1 MKKEDILYIYAL
13 AEIALKNKK
22 IQEKALRLIVKKL
35 RICLNPP
42 KLF

>member
-22 IQEKALRLIVKKL
+22 IQEKRCGLL
-35 RICLNPP
+35 
-42 KLF
+42 